1 LITASQ
7 IAVAASLHLRII
19 PPRLIECKPGVA
31 VGISLPD
38 AAEILLPHAWDE
50 FRKEQT
56 MKQRFDLTEVAAAG
70 YKALLGVHGY
80 VQKSGLDLGL
90 LELVKVRASQIN
102 GCAFCLAM
110 HVPLARQHGVSEDQ
124 LNLLVAWREAPVF
137 SVRERAALAWAE
149 SMTNLKDGDVPDSI
163 YEPLSQQFSI
173 KEIADLSFAVAEINA
188 WNRLMVCSR
197 TSPVLAADQH

>member
-1 LITASQ
+1 
-7 IAVAASLHLRII
+7 
-19 PPRLIECKPGVA
+19 
-31 VGISLPD
+31 
-38 AAEILLPHAWDE
+38 
-50 FRKEQT
+50 

-70 YKALLGVHGY
+70 YKAMLGVHSY

-137 SVRERAALAWAE
+137 SARERAALAWAE
-149 SMTNLKDGDVPDSI
+149 SMTNLKDGDVPDSV

-197 TSPVLAADQH
+197 TPPVLAADQH

>member
-1 LITASQ
+1 
-7 IAVAASLHLRII
+7 
-19 PPRLIECKPGVA
+19 
-31 VGISLPD
+31 
-38 AAEILLPHAWDE
+38 
-50 FRKEQT
+50 

-137 SVRERAALAWAE
+137 SARERAALAWAE

>member
-1 LITASQ
+1 
-7 IAVAASLHLRII
+7 
-19 PPRLIECKPGVA
+19 
-31 VGISLPD
+31 
-38 AAEILLPHAWDE
+38 
-50 FRKEQT
+50 

-149 SMTNLKDGDVPDSI
+149 SMTNLKDGDVPDSV

-197 TSPVLAADQH
+197 TPPVLAADQH